1 MDKVSWRSILGAQK
15 LSYEALSHFASFAI
29 AIPLY
34 RVFDYAIAPID
45 SMSHDAIDN
54 VASPIGKRFR
64 LPFGSGNK
72 IGLCLNEIDNSS
84 VAREKTK
91 QVLECLD
98 DAPVLS
104 EHMMAL
110 AHWMAS
116 YYLQPLGEVIF
127 QCLPAHLRSGK
138 SEKPEQVKY
147 WHAHIRDVDLHETIR
162 RRSPKQFEMLLAIE
176 QSSHGLNAAQ
186 LKSINSGWASLIKA
200 LELKQAIR
208 WDYSKPKSTGATL
221 ESPPKSSADQAQVLA
236 QLDTRLD
243 VFSVH
248 LLDGITGSGKTE
260 VYFHLIQWQLAQH
273 KQVIYLVP
281 EIGLTSQLVERVRR
295 RFGEQFA
302 ISHSGLTNRQRYL
315 AWHKFKSGDV
325 NIMLGTR
332 SSLFSQSDRLG
343 LIIID
348 EEHDSS
354 YKQVDGIRYHARD
367 VAIKRA
373 QMLDIPIVLGTATPS
388 LESLNN
394 CDREHYFYYQLSQRP
409 TRHAPPKIELVDT
422 SNVKLVSGCSPYLLK
437 KIDWHLEQKGQV
449 LLFLNRRGFAP
460 VVMCHECDWQAN
472 CAHCDSKL
480 TLHHRLNILLCHHC
494 GHRQTMP
501 IACPK
506 CQHVDIKHYGIGTE
520 QLEQGIR
527 WRYPDTPIIRIDRD
541 TIASREEFAKRLA
554 QIQSGEPC
562 IIIGTQMIAK
572 GHDYPAITLSAMLD
586 ADQALFSA
594 SYRASEQLVQ
604 MVFQVSGRSGR
615 GEVKGEALLQT
626 AYTDHPMMQS
636 LVNQS
641 YRDIASTILQGR
653 KMIGFPP
660 YARVIMFRAD
670 AMTLSDAMEKLAEI
684 KQVLQTSVHLKQI
697 NCIGPI
703 PALMTRRIGR
713 YRAQLCLFSPDVLKL
728 RSTLREVMPAVQ
740 LVKNSATVK
749 WVIDV
754 DSFDI

>member
-1 MDKVSWRSILGAQK
+1 LPDKPS
-15 LSYEALSHFASFAI
+15 SHFASFAI
-29 AIPLY
+29 ALPLY
-34 RVFDYAIAPID
+34 RVFDYAIEPID
-45 SMSHDAIDN
+45 SVGTGEISNSSSGGDATH
-54 VASPIGKRFR
+54 VGKRFL
-64 LPFGSGNK
+64 LPFGSGK
-72 IGLCLNEIDNSS
+72 KTGLFLSSIDDSS
-84 VAREKTK
+84 VSREKTK

-98 DAPVLS
+98 DTPVLS

-110 AHWMAS
+110 ARWMAS
-116 YYLQPLGEVIF
+116 YYLQPLGEVMF
-127 QCLPAHLRSGK
+127 QCLPTHLRSGK
-138 SEKPEQVKY
+138 SEKPDRVKY
-147 WHAHIRDVDLHETIR
+147 WHVQTIDADLHDAIR
-162 RRSPKQFEMLLAIE
+162 RRSPKQFKMLLAIE
-176 QSSHGLNAAQ
+176 QSTGGLNAAQ
-186 LKSINSGWASLIKA
+186 LKSVNSGWVNLIKA
-200 LELKQAIR
+200 LELKQVIR
-208 WDYSKPKSTGATL
+208 WDYSTPESSGATL
-221 ESPPKSSADQAQVLA
+221 EPPLQSSADQLQVLA
-236 QLDTRLD
+236 QLKTRLD

-260 VYFHLIQWQLAQH
+260 VYFHLIQWQLAQC
-273 KQVIYLVP
+273 KQIIYLVP

-315 AWHKFKSGDV
+315 AWHKFRAGDV

-388 LESLNN
+388 LESLHN

-409 TRHAPPKIELVDT
+409 TWHAPPKIELVDT

-460 VVMCHECDWQAN
+460 VVMCHECEWQAN
-472 CAHCDSKL
+472 CNHCDSKL
-480 TLHHRLNILLCHHC
+480 TLHHRINTLLCHHC

-501 IACPK
+501 LTCPK
-506 CQHVDIKHYGIGTE
+506 CQHADIKHYGIGTE
-520 QLEQGIR
+520 QLEQGIK

-626 AYTDHPMMQS
+626 AYTEHSMMQS
-636 LVNQS
+636 LVTQN
-641 YRDIASTILQGR
+641 YRDIALNLLQGR

-660 YARVIMFRAD
+660 YARVVMFRAD
-670 AMTLSDAMEKLAEI
+670 AMTLSEAMEKLAEI
-684 KQVLQTSVHLKQI
+684 KQVLQTSVQLKHL

-713 YRAQLCLFSPDVLKL
+713 YRTQLCLFSQDTVKL
-728 RSTLREVMPAVQ
+728 RAALRETMPTLQ
-740 LVKNSATVK
+740 SVKNTSTVK

>member
-1 MDKVSWRSILGAQK
+1 LSDKP
-15 LSYEALSHFASFAI
+15 LSHFASFAI

-34 RVFDYAIAPID
+34 RVFDYAVEPID
-45 SMSHDAIDN
+45 STSNLPTSGNTTD
-54 VASPIGKRFR
+54 IGKRFR

-72 IGLCLNEIDNSS
+72 IGLFLSSIDDSS
-84 VAREKTK
+84 VPAEKTK
-91 QVLECLD
+91 KVLECLD
-98 DAPVLS
+98 DKPVLS

-110 AHWMAS
+110 ARWMAN
-116 YYLQPLGEVIF
+116 YYLQPLGEVMF

-147 WHAHIRDVDLHETIR
+147 WHVLTADTDLYDVIR

-176 QSSHGLNAAQ
+176 QSTGGLNAAQ
-186 LKSINSGWASLIKA
+186 LKQINSGWTSLIKA

-208 WDYSKPKSTGATL
+208 WDYSKPESRGATL
-221 ESPPKSSADQAQVLA
+221 ESPPPSSADQAQVLA
-236 QLDTRLD
+236 QLETRLD
-243 VFSVH
+243 IFSVH

-260 VYFHLIQWQLAQH
+260 VYFHLIEWQLAQH
-273 KQVIYLVP
+273 KQIIYLVP

-315 AWHKFKSGDV
+315 AWDKFKAGDV

-348 EEHDSS
+348 EEHDGS

-373 QMLDIPIVLGTATPS
+373 QMLNIPIVLGTATPS
-388 LESLNN
+388 LESLHN
-394 CDREHYFYYQLSQRP
+394 CDREHYLYYQLSQRP

-460 VVMCHECDWQAN
+460 VVMCHECDWQAS

-480 TLHHRLNILLCHHC
+480 TLHHRINTLLCHHC
-494 GHRQTMP
+494 GHRQAMP
-501 IACPK
+501 LACPK
-506 CQHVDIKHYGIGTE
+506 CQQADIKHYGIGTE

-541 TIASREEFAKRLA
+541 TIASREEFANRLA

-572 GHDYPAITLSAMLD
+572 GHDYPSITLSAMLD

-615 GEVKGEALLQT
+615 GDVKGEALLQT
-626 AYTDHPMMQS
+626 AYTDDPVMQS
-636 LVNQS
+636 LVNQN
-641 YRDIASTILQGR
+641 YRDIATTILQGR
-653 KMIGFPP
+653 KTIGFPP
-660 YARVIMFRAD
+660 YSRVVMFRAD
-670 AMTLSDAMEKLAEI
+670 AMTLSEAMEKLAEI
-684 KQVLQTSVHLKQI
+684 KKGLQTSAHLKQL

-713 YRAQLCLFSPDVLKL
+713 YRAQLCLFSQDAAKL
-728 RSTLREVMPAVQ
+728 RAALRETMPTLQ
-740 LVKNSATVK
+740 SVKNTSTVK

>member
-1 MDKVSWRSILGAQK
+1 MLDKP
-15 LSYEALSHFASFAI
+15 LSHFASFAI

-34 RVFDYAIAPID
+34 RIFDYEIMPID
-45 SMSHDAIDN
+45 SMSHDTTDGA
-54 VASPIGKRFR
+54 VSHIGKRFR

-72 IGLCLNEIDNSS
+72 IGLCLNEIDDSS
-84 VAREKTK
+84 VTREKTK

-98 DAPVLS
+98 DEPVLS
-104 EHMMAL
+104 VHMMAL
-110 AHWMAS
+110 AHWMS
-116 YYLQPLGEVIF
+116 GYYLQPLGEVMF

-147 WHAHIRDVDLHETIR
+147 WHVHTRDVDLQDAIR

-176 QSSHGLNAAQ
+176 QSSDGLNAAQ
-186 LKSINSGWASLIKA
+186 LKQINSGWASLIKA
-200 LELKQAIR
+200 LELKRAIR
-208 WDYSKPKSTGATL
+208 WDYFKPKSTGATL
-221 ESPPKSSADQAQVLA
+221 ESPPKSSADQSQVLA
-236 QLDTRLD
+236 QLGARLD

-260 VYFHLIQWQLAQH
+260 VYFHLIQRQLAQR
-273 KQVIYLVP
+273 KQIIYLVP
-281 EIGLTSQLVERVRR
+281 EIGLTSQLVDRVRR

-315 AWHKFKSGDV
+315 AWQKFKNGDV

-373 QMLDIPIVLGTATPS
+373 QMLNIPIVLGTATPS
-388 LESLNN
+388 LESLHN
-394 CDREHYFYYQLSQRP
+394 CDREHYFYYQLSRRP

-480 TLHHRLNILLCHHC
+480 TLHHRLNTLLCHHC
-494 GHRQTMP
+494 GHRQSMP
-501 IACPK
+501 LACPK
-506 CQHVDIKHYGIGTE
+506 CQYADIKHYGIGTE

-527 WRYPDTPIIRIDRD
+527 WRYPDTSIIRIDRD
-541 TIASREEFAKRLA
+541 TIASREELAKRLA

-626 AYTDHPMMQS
+626 AYTDHPMMQ
-636 LVNQS
+636 LIVNQN
-641 YRDIASTILQGR
+641 YRDIATTILQER

-670 AMTLSDAMEKLAEI
+670 AMTLSDAMEKLIEI
-684 KQVLQTSVHLKQI
+684 KQVLQTSVHLKQL

-713 YRAQLCLFSPDVLKL
+713 YRAQLCLFSEDVLKL
-728 RSTLREVMPAVQ
+728 RTALREAMPAVQ
-740 LVKNSATVK
+740 MVRNTATVK

>member
-1 MDKVSWRSILGAQK
+1 LSDKPI
-15 LSYEALSHFASFAI
+15 SHFASFAI

-34 RVFDYAIAPID
+34 RVFDYAIDTISLDLNGD
-45 SMSHDAIDN
+45 SPTGGNATHN
-54 VASPIGKRFR
+54 GKRFR

-72 IGLCLNEIDNSS
+72 IGLFLNQVDDPS

-91 QVLECLD
+91 PVLECLD
-98 DAPVLS
+98 ETPVLS

-110 AHWMAS
+110 ARWLAS
-116 YYLQPLGEVIF
+116 YYLQPLGEVMF

-138 SEKPEQVKY
+138 IENPEQVKY
-147 WHAHIRDVDLHETIR
+147 WHIQTTDVDLHDTIR

-176 QSSHGLNAAQ
+176 QSSGGLNAAQ
-186 LKSINSGWASLIKA
+186 LKKINSGWASLIKA
-200 LELKQAIR
+200 LELKQAIL
-208 WDYSKPKSTGATL
+208 WDYSKPESSGTRL
-221 ESPPKSSADQAQVLA
+221 ELAPQTSADQSQVLA
-236 QLDTRLD
+236 QLKTRLD

-260 VYFHLIQWQLAQH
+260 VYFHLIQWQLAQR
-273 KQVIYLVP
+273 KQIIYLVP
-281 EIGLTSQLVERVRR
+281 EIGLTSQLVERVLR

-315 AWHKFKSGDV
+315 AWQKFRAGDV

-354 YKQVDGIRYHARD
+354 YKQIDGIRYHARD

-373 QMLDIPIVLGTATPS
+373 QMLNIPIVLGTATPS
-388 LESLNN
+388 LESFHN

-422 SNVKLVSGCSPYLLK
+422 SNVKLVSGCSPYLLT
-437 KIDWHLEQKGQV
+437 KIDWHLKQKGQV

-460 VVMCHECDWQAN
+460 VVMCHECDWQAS

-480 TLHHRLNILLCHHC
+480 TLHHGINTLLCHHC

-501 IACPK
+501 LACPK
-506 CQHVDIKHYGIGTE
+506 CQHADIKHYGIGTE
-520 QLEQGIR
+520 QLEQGIK

-541 TIASREEFAKRLA
+541 TIASREEFAKRLV

-572 GHDYPAITLSAMLD
+572 GHDYPAITLSAILD
-586 ADQALFSA
+586 TDQALFSA

-636 LVNQS
+636 IVNQN
-641 YRDIASTILQGR
+641 YRDIVTTLLQGR

-660 YARVIMFRAD
+660 YARVVMFRAD
-670 AMTLSDAMEKLAEI
+670 AMTLSEAMEKLTEI
-684 KQVLQTSVHLKQI
+684 KQALQTSVHLKQL

-713 YRAQLCLFSPDVLKL
+713 YRAQLCLFSQDAAKL
-728 RSTLREVMPAVQ
+728 RAALRETMPTLQ
-740 LVKNSATVK
+740 SVKNTSTVK

>member
-1 MDKVSWRSILGAQK
+1 LSDKP
-15 LSYEALSHFASFAI
+15 LSHFASFAI

-34 RVFDYAIAPID
+34 RVFDYALDTTVSISND
-45 SMSHDAIDN
+45 STSGDAN
-54 VASPIGKRFR
+54 HIGKRFR

-72 IGLCLNEIDNSS
+72 TGLFLNSIDVSS
-84 VAREKTK
+84 VAAEKTK
-91 QVLECLD
+91 QVIECLD
-98 DAPVLS
+98 DKPVLS

-110 AHWMAS
+110 AGWMAN
-116 YYLQPLGEVIF
+116 YYLQPLGEVMF

-138 SEKPEQVKY
+138 SEKPERVKY
-147 WHAHIRDVDLHETIR
+147 WHVQTTDTDLHDAIR
-162 RRSPKQFEMLLAIE
+162 RRSPKQFEVLHAIE
-176 QSSHGLNAAQ
+176 QSSGGLNAAQ
-186 LKSINSGWASLIKA
+186 LKQINSGWTSLIKA

-208 WDYSKPKSTGATL
+208 WDYLRPESSGATL
-221 ESPPKSSADQAQVLA
+221 ESPPQSSADQSQVLA
-236 QLDTRLD
+236 QLATRLD

-260 VYFHLIQWQLAQH
+260 VYFHLIQWQLARR
-273 KQVIYLVP
+273 KQIIYLVP

-302 ISHSGLTNRQRYL
+302 ISHSGLSNRQRYL
-315 AWHKFKSGDV
+315 AWEKFRAGDV

-343 LIIID
+343 LIVID

-373 QMLDIPIVLGTATPS
+373 QMLNIPIVLGTATPS
-388 LESLNN
+388 LETLHN

-409 TRHAPPKIELVDT
+409 TRHIPPKIELVDT

-460 VVMCHECDWQAN
+460 VVMCHECDWQAS

-480 TLHHRLNILLCHHC
+480 TLHHRINTLLCHHC

-501 IACPK
+501 LACPK
-506 CQHVDIKHYGIGTE
+506 CQHADIKHYGIGTE

-541 TIASREEFAKRLA
+541 TIGSREEFASRLA

-572 GHDYPAITLSAMLD
+572 GHDYPSITLSAMLD
-586 ADQALFSA
+586 GDQALFSA

-626 AYTDHPMMQS
+626 AYTGHPMMQS

-641 YRDIASTILQGR
+641 YRDIATTLLQGR
-653 KMIGFPP
+653 KMVGFPP
-660 YARVIMFRAD
+660 YARVVMFRAD
-670 AMTLSDAMEKLAEI
+670 AMTLSEAMEKLAEI
-684 KQVLQTSVHLKQI
+684 KQGLQTSVHLKQV

-713 YRAQLCLFSPDVLKL
+713 YRAQLCLFSQDAAKL
-728 RSTLREVMPAVQ
+728 RAALRETMPTLQ
-740 LVKNSATVK
+740 SVKNTSTVK

>member
-1 MDKVSWRSILGAQK
+1 LSDKP
-15 LSYEALSHFASFAI
+15 LSHFASFVI

-34 RVFDYAIAPID
+34 RVFDYAVEPID
-45 SMSHDAIDN
+45 SPSNLPIGGDVTH
-54 VASPIGKRFR
+54 IGKRFR

-72 IGLCLNEIDNSS
+72 IGLFLNSIDDSS
-84 VAREKTK
+84 VAAEKTK

-98 DAPVLS
+98 DTPVLS

-110 AHWMAS
+110 ARWMAN
-116 YYLQPLGEVIF
+116 YYLQPLGEVMF

-138 SEKPEQVKY
+138 SEKPERVKY
-147 WHAHIRDVDLHETIR
+147 WHVQTTDTDLYDAIR

-176 QSSHGLNAAQ
+176 QSVGGLNAAQ
-186 LKSINSGWASLIKA
+186 LKQINSGWTVLIKA

-208 WDYSKPKSTGATL
+208 WDYSKPEISGATL
-221 ESPPKSSADQAQVLA
+221 EEAPQSSADQSQVLT
-236 QLDTRLD
+236 QLKTRLD
-243 VFSVH
+243 IFSVH

-273 KQVIYLVP
+273 KQIIYLVP

-315 AWHKFKSGDV
+315 AWEKFRAGDV

-373 QMLDIPIVLGTATPS
+373 QMLNIPIVLGTATPS

-422 SNVKLVSGCSPYLLK
+422 SNVKLVAGCSPYLLK
-437 KIDWHLEQKGQV
+437 KIDWHLEHKGQV

-460 VVMCHECDWQAN
+460 VVMCHECDWQAS
-472 CAHCDSKL
+472 CAPCDSKL
-480 TLHHRLNILLCHHC
+480 TLHHRINTLLCHHC
-494 GHRQTMP
+494 GHRQAMP
-501 IACPK
+501 LACPK
-506 CQHVDIKHYGIGTE
+506 CQQPDIKHYGIGTE
-520 QLEQGIR
+520 QLEQGIG

-541 TIASREEFAKRLA
+541 TIASREEFANRLA

-572 GHDYPAITLSAMLD
+572 GHDYPSITLSAMLD

-626 AYTDHPMMQS
+626 AYTDDPMMQS
-636 LVNQS
+636 LVNQN
-641 YRDIASTILQGR
+641 YRDIATTILQGR
-653 KMIGFPP
+653 KTIGFPP
-660 YARVIMFRAD
+660 YARVVMFRAD
-670 AMTLSDAMEKLAEI
+670 AMTLSEAMEKLAEI
-684 KQVLQTSVHLKQI
+684 KKGLQTSAHLKQL

-713 YRAQLCLFSPDVLKL
+713 YRAQLCLFSQDAAKL
-728 RSTLREVMPAVQ
+728 RAALRETMPTLQ
-740 LVKNSATVK
+740 SVKNTSTVK

>member
-1 MDKVSWRSILGAQK
+1 MPDKPSNQ
-15 LSYEALSHFASFAI
+15 FASFAI
-29 AIPLY
+29 ALPLY
-34 RVFDYAIAPID
+34 RVFDYAIEPID
-45 SMSHDAIDN
+45 SIGTGAISNTSSGGDAN
-54 VASPIGKRFR
+54 HIGKRFL
-64 LPFGSGNK
+64 LPFGSGK
-72 IGLCLNEIDNSS
+72 KTGLFLNPVDDSS
-84 VAREKTK
+84 VAFEKTK

-98 DAPVLS
+98 DTPVLS

-110 AHWMAS
+110 SRWMAS
-116 YYLQPLGEVIF
+116 YYLQPLGEVMF
-127 QCLPAHLRSGK
+127 QCLPTHLRSGK
-138 SEKPEQVKY
+138 NEKPDRAKC
-147 WHAHIRDVDLHETIR
+147 WHARTIDANSYDDIR
-162 RRSPKQFEMLLAIE
+162 RRSPKQFEILLAIE
-176 QSSHGLNAAQ
+176 QSTGGLNAAQ
-186 LKSINSGWASLIKA
+186 LKSVNSGWANLIKA
-200 LELKQAIR
+200 LELKQVIR
-208 WDYSKPKSTGATL
+208 WDYSKPDISGATL
-221 ESPPKSSADQAQVLA
+221 ESPPQLSADQFQVLA
-236 QLDTRLD
+236 QLETRLD

-260 VYFHLIQWQLAQH
+260 VYFHLIQWQLAQR
-273 KQVIYLVP
+273 KQIIYLVP

-315 AWHKFKSGDV
+315 AWQKFRAGDV

-373 QMLDIPIVLGTATPS
+373 QMLNIPIVLGTATPS
-388 LESLNN
+388 LESLHN
-394 CDREHYFYYQLSQRP
+394 CDREHYFYYQLSRRP

-422 SNVKLVSGCSPYLLK
+422 SNVTLVSGCSPYLLK

-472 CAHCDSKL
+472 CNHCDSKL
-480 TLHHRLNILLCHHC
+480 TLHHRINTLLCHHC
-494 GHRQTMP
+494 GHRQMMP
-501 IACPK
+501 LTCPK
-506 CQHVDIKHYGIGTE
+506 CQHADIKHYGIGTE
-520 QLEQGIR
+520 QLEQGIK

-626 AYTDHPMMQS
+626 GYTDHPIMQS
-636 LVNQS
+636 LVNQN
-641 YRDIASTILQGR
+641 YRDIALTILQGR

-660 YARVIMFRAD
+660 FARVVMFRAD
-670 AMTLSDAMEKLAEI
+670 AMTLNEAMEKLAEI
-684 KQVLQTSVHLKQI
+684 KQVLQTSIHLKQL

-713 YRAQLCLFSPDVLKL
+713 YRAQLCLFSQDTVKL
-728 RSTLREVMPAVQ
+728 RAALRETMPTLQ
-740 LVKNSATVK
+740 SVKNTSTVK

>member
-1 MDKVSWRSILGAQK
+1 MPKAPLN
-15 LSYEALSHFASFAI
+15 HFASFAI
-29 AIPLY
+29 SIPLY
-34 RVFDYAIAPID
+34 RVFDYAIDSID
-45 SMSHDAIDN
+45 SISQDSSNVDASH
-54 VASPIGKRFR
+54 IGKRFR

-72 IGLCLNEIDNSS
+72 TGLFLNQIDQSS
-84 VAREKTK
+84 VAAEKTK

-98 DAPVLS
+98 DVPVLS

-110 AHWMAS
+110 AYWMAS
-116 YYLQPLGEVIF
+116 YYLQPLGEVMF

-138 SEKPEQVKY
+138 SEKPERVKY
-147 WHAHIRDVDLHETIR
+147 WRVLAIDADLRDSIR
-162 RRSPKQFEMLLAIE
+162 RRSPKQFEILLAIE
-176 QSSHGLNAAQ
+176 QSADGLNAVQ
-186 LKSINSGWASLIKA
+186 LKQVSAGWISLIKS
-200 LELKQAIR
+200 LELKQSIR
-208 WDYSKPKSTGATL
+208 WNYEKPEISAVTL
-221 ESPPKSSADQAQVLA
+221 EQPPPSSVDQSKVLE
-236 QLDTRLD
+236 QLETRLD

-273 KQVIYLVP
+273 KQIIYLVP

-302 ISHSGLTNRQRYL
+302 ISHSGFTNRQRYL
-315 AWHKFKSGDV
+315 AWEKFRAGDV

-373 QMLDIPIVLGTATPS
+373 QMLNIPIVLGTATPS

-394 CDREHYFYYQLSQRP
+394 CDREHFFYYQLSQRP

-480 TLHHRLNILLCHHC
+480 TLHHRINTLLCHHC
-494 GHRQTMP
+494 GHRQPMP
-501 IACPK
+501 LACPK
-506 CQHVDIKHYGIGTE
+506 CQHADIKHYGIGTE
-520 QLEQGIR
+520 QLEQGIK

-541 TIASREEFAKRLA
+541 TIDSREEFATRLA

-626 AYTDHPMMQS
+626 GYTDHQMMQS
-636 LVNQS
+636 LVSQN
-641 YRDIASTILQGR
+641 YRDIAATILQGR

-660 YARVIMFRAD
+660 YARVVMFRAD
-670 AMTLSDAMEKLAEI
+670 AMTLSEAMEKLAEI
-684 KQVLQTSVHLKQI
+684 KQGLQTSAHLKQL

-713 YRAQLCLFSPDVLKL
+713 YRAQLCLFSQDTAKL
-728 RSTLREVMPAVQ
+728 RAALRETMPTLQ
-740 LVKNSATVK
+740 LVKNTSTVK

-754 DSFDI
+754 DAFDL

>member
-1 MDKVSWRSILGAQK
+1 MGWIKYHDVPFRRVSVVPEKPA
-15 LSYEALSHFASFAI
+15 SHFASFAI

-34 RVFDYAIAPID
+34 RVFDYALDELNSAG
-45 SMSHDAIDN
+45 A
-54 VASPIGKRFR
+54 GKRFR
-64 LPFGSGNK
+64 LPFGSGSK
-72 IGLCLNEIDNSS
+72 TGIFLNAQDNSA
-84 VAREKTK
+84 VAVERTK

-98 DAPVLS
+98 EAPVLS

-110 AHWMAS
+110 AYWMAS
-116 YYLQPLGEVIF
+116 YYLQPLGEVMF
-127 QCLPAHLRSGK
+127 QCLPAHLRGSK
-138 SEKPEQVKY
+138 SEKPERMKY
-147 WHAHIRDVDLHETIR
+147 WHALTIDDALRDTIR
-162 RRSPKQFEMLLAIE
+162 RRSPRQFELLVAIE
-176 QSSHGLNAAQ
+176 QSPGGLNAVQ
-186 LKSINSGWASLIKA
+186 LKHISSSGSTLIKA
-200 LELKQAIR
+200 LEQKAAIE
-208 WDYSKPKSTGATL
+208 WGYSKPQNAQPVL
-221 ESPPKSSADQAQVLA
+221 EQPPQSSADQLKVLE
-236 QLDTRLD
+236 QLETRLD

-260 VYFHLIQWQLAQH
+260 VYFRLIQLQLAKH
-273 KQVIYLVP
+273 KQIIYLVP

-315 AWHKFKSGDV
+315 AWEKFRAGDV

-332 SSLFSQSDRLG
+332 SSLFSQSERLG

-354 YKQVDGIRYHARD
+354 YKQEDGIRYHARD

-394 CDREHYFYYQLSQRP
+394 CDREHYYLYQLLQRP
-409 TRHAPPKIELVDT
+409 TRHSPPSIELVDT

-437 KIDWHLEQKGQV
+437 KIEQHLSAKGQV

-460 VVMCHECDWQAN
+460 VVMCHECGWQAD

-480 TLHHRLNILLCHHC
+480 TLHHRMNSLLCHHC
-494 GHRQTMP
+494 GYRQSMP
-501 IACPK
+501 LACPK
-506 CQHVDIKHYGIGTE
+506 CQHADIKHYGIGTE
-520 QLEQGIR
+520 QLEQGLK
-527 WRYPDTPIIRIDRD
+527 WKFPDTSIIRIDRD
-541 TIASREEFAKRLA
+541 SISSRDEFANRLA

-594 SYRASEQLVQ
+594 SYRATEQLVQ

-615 GEVKGEALLQT
+615 GEIKGEALLQT
-626 AYTDHPMMQS
+626 AYINHPLMQS
-636 LVNQS
+636 MVDQS
-641 YRDIASTILQGR
+641 YRDIAATILQGR

-660 YARVIMFRAD
+660 FARVVMFRAD
-670 AMTLSDAMEKLAEI
+670 AMNLGEAMEKLAQI
-684 KQVLQTSVHLKQI
+684 KQCLQTSAKIKALT
-697 NCIGPI
+697 CIGPI

-713 YRAQLCLFSPDVLKL
+713 YRAQLCLLSRDTAKL
-728 RSTLREVMPAVQ
+728 RAALREAMPALQ
-740 LVKNSATVK
+740 SVKNSQTVK

-754 DSFDI
+754 DAFDL

>member
-1 MDKVSWRSILGAQK
+1 MSDKS
-15 LSYEALSHFASFAI
+15 LSHFASFAI

-34 RVFDYAIAPID
+34 RVFDYVIEPID
-45 SMSHDAIDN
+45 TMNSGSIGGDASH
-54 VASPIGKRFR
+54 IGRRFR

-72 IGLCLNEIDNSS
+72 IGLFLDQIDDSS
-84 VAREKTK
+84 VAHEKTK

-98 DAPVLS
+98 DTPVLS

-110 AHWMAS
+110 AYWMAN
-116 YYLQPLGEVIF
+116 YYLQPLGEVMF
-127 QCLPAHLRSGK
+127 QCLPAHLRKGK
-138 SEKPEQVKY
+138 SEKPERVKY
-147 WHAHIRDVDLHETIR
+147 WHAQIIDTDLHETIR

-176 QSSHGLNAAQ
+176 QSGGGLNAAQ
-186 LKSINSGWASLIKA
+186 LKQINSGWSSLIKA

-208 WDYSKPKSTGATL
+208 WDYTKPKTSGATL
-221 ESPPKSSADQAQVLA
+221 ESPPQPSADQSEVLA
-236 QLDTRLD
+236 QLETRLD
-243 VFSVH
+243 AFSVH

-260 VYFHLIQWQLAQH
+260 VYFHLIEWQLARH
-273 KQVIYLVP
+273 KQIIYLVP

-315 AWHKFKSGDV
+315 AWEKFRAGDV

-373 QMLDIPIVLGTATPS
+373 QMLNIPIVLGTATPS
-388 LESLNN
+388 LESLHN
-394 CDREHYFYYQLSQRP
+394 CDRKHYFYYQLSQRP

-422 SNVKLVSGCSPYLLK
+422 SNVTLVSGCSPYLLK

-460 VVMCHECDWQAN
+460 VVMCHECDWQAC

-480 TLHHRLNILLCHHC
+480 TLHHRINTLLCHHC

-501 IACPK
+501 LACPK
-506 CQHVDIKHYGIGTE
+506 CQHADIKHYGIGTE

-541 TIASREEFAKRLA
+541 TIASREEFANRLA
-554 QIQSGEPC
+554 QIQSGKPC

-626 AYTDHPMMQS
+626 AYTDHPMMQL
-636 LVNQS
+636 LVSQN
-641 YRDIASTILQGR
+641 YRDIATTILQGR
-653 KMIGFPP
+653 KIIGFPP
-660 YARVIMFRAD
+660 FARVVMFRAD
-670 AMTLSDAMEKLAEI
+670 AMTLSEAMEKLAEI
-684 KQVLQTSVHLKQI
+684 KQGLQTSVHLKQL

-713 YRAQLCLFSPDVLKL
+713 YRAQLCLFGDNTAKL
-728 RSTLREVMPAVQ
+728 RVALRETMPALQ
-740 LVKNSATVK
+740 SVKNTSTVK

>member
-1 MDKVSWRSILGAQK
+1 MLDKPLT
-15 LSYEALSHFASFAI
+15 HFASFAI

-34 RVFDYAIAPID
+34 RVFDYAIEPTASESLD
-45 SMSHDAIDN
+45 SIINDGVSHS
-54 VASPIGKRFR
+54 VSHIGKRFR

-72 IGLCLNEIDNSS
+72 IGLFLNQLDDPS
-84 VAREKTK
+84 VARDKTK
-91 QVLECLD
+91 SALECLD
-98 DAPVLS
+98 DTPVLS

-110 AHWMAS
+110 ARWMAS
-116 YYLQPLGEVIF
+116 YYLQPLGEVMF

-138 SEKPEQVKY
+138 SEKPERVKY
-147 WHAHIRDVDLHETIR
+147 WHAQVTDEILYDVIR
-162 RRSPKQFEMLLAIE
+162 RRSPKQFEILVAIE
-176 QSSHGLNAAQ
+176 QASGGMNAVQ
-186 LKSINSGWASLIKA
+186 LKQINSGWASLIKA
-200 LELKQAIR
+200 LERKQAIT
-208 WDYSKPKSTGATL
+208 WDYLKPQCSGATL
-221 ESPPKSSADQAQVLA
+221 ESPPLSSADQSQVLE
-236 QLDTRLD
+236 QLETRLD

-260 VYFHLIQWQLAQH
+260 VYFHLIQWQLAQR
-273 KQVIYLVP
+273 KQIIYLVP
-281 EIGLTSQLVERVRR
+281 EIGLTSQLVERVSR

-302 ISHSGLTNRQRYL
+302 ISHSGLSNRQRYL
-315 AWHKFKSGDV
+315 AWEKFRAGDV

-332 SSLFSQSDRLG
+332 SCLFSQSDRLG

-354 YKQVDGIRYHARD
+354 YKQTDGIRYHARD

-373 QMLDIPIVLGTATPS
+373 QMLNIPIVLGTATPS
-388 LESLNN
+388 LESLHN

-422 SNVKLVSGCSPYLLK
+422 SNVTLVSGCSPYLLK

-460 VVMCHECDWQAN
+460 VVMCHECDWLASCN
-472 CAHCDSKL
+472 HCDSKL
-480 TLHHRLNILLCHHC
+480 TLHHRINTLLCHHC
-494 GHRQTMP
+494 GCRQTMP
-501 IACPK
+501 LTCPK
-506 CQHVDIKHYGIGTE
+506 CQHADIKHYGIGTE
-520 QLEQGIR
+520 QLEQAIK

-541 TIASREEFAKRLA
+541 TIASREEFSKRLA

-653 KMIGFPP
+653 KMISFPP
-660 YARVIMFRAD
+660 YARVVMFRAD
-670 AMTLSDAMEKLAEI
+670 AMTLSEAMKKLTEI
-684 KQVLQTSVHLKQI
+684 KQVLQSSVHLRHLK
-697 NCIGPI
+697 CIGPI

-713 YRAQLCLFSPDVLKL
+713 YRAQLCLMSEDTTKL
-728 RSTLREVMPAVQ
+728 RTVLRETMPALQ
-740 LVKNSATVK
+740 SVKNTATLK